1 MVKRNNSNYSSSVDA
16 GYGLI
21 YRLNDLWNGADRAAL
36 AGDLEKWNHIL
47 NAIFRNLCYR
57 GTMEIEYEDHEKTK
71 IKEIKFNEEDSLV
84 YYKFQELI
92 RKATSKIHMAIKEKN
107 RLDYN
112 KGREQLHW
120 ILSQKDVWLRKF
132 MQERGLYLREVE
144 FDPSQAMWGG

>member
-1 MVKRNNSNYSSSVDA
+1 MVKKANYSSSVDA

-36 AGDLEKWNHIL
+36 AGDLDKWNHVL

-57 GTMEIEYEDHEKTK
+57 GSMEIAYEDKEKTK
-71 IKEIKFNEEDSLV
+71 IKEIKLNEEDSTV
-84 YYKFQELI
+84 FYKFQELI
-92 RKATSKIHMAIKEKN
+92 RQTKIKIHEAIKIKN
-107 RLDYN
+107 RGNYN
-112 KGREQLHW
+112 KVREELHLV
-120 ILSQKDVWLRKF
+120 LSQKDVWLRKF